1 MDISPNQ
8 AVSMAMTMQQGQAQ
22 QAAQISML
30 KKSMDMQ
37 SQGALALIESLP
49 SATPSTQGLP
59 PNLGNNINTTA

>member
-1 MDISPNQ
+1 
-8 AVSMAMTMQQGQAQ
+8 MQQGQAQ

>member
-8 AVSMAMTMQQGQAQ
+8 AVSMAVTMQQAQTPQAV
-22 QAAQISML
+22 QISML
-30 KKSMDMQ
+30 KKSMDIQ
-37 SQGALALIESLP
+37 SQGALALLESLP

>member
-8 AVSMAMTMQQGQAQ
+8 AVSMAMSTQQVQAQ
-22 QAAQISML
+22 QEAQISML
-30 KKSMDMQ
+30 KKAMDMQ
-37 SQGALALIESLP
+37 GQSALALIESLP

>member
-30 KKSMDMQ
+30 KKSMDLQ